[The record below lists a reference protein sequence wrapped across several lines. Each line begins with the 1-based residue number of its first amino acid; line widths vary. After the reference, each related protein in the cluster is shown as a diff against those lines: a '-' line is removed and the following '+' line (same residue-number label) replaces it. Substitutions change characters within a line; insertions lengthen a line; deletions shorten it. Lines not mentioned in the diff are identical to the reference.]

1 MLGGGGFTGGVYE
14 IGALRA
20 LDLLAVNRTVNQF
33 DVYVG
38 TSAGSFVASLVA
50 NGVTPEEMMRVVN
63 QQVPTP
69 FRDVDRGHADAPE
82 RARVRPERRAA
93 AAADPRP
100 GPQLPRPDPLGSLID
115 LAVGLAEALPSGLY
129 DGRGIQEYLE
139 TVLGDP
145 DRVNDFRL
153 LENELYLTATDLDTC
168 ERIVL
173 GGPEWDDVPIS
184 RAVAAS
190 TALPMVYKP
199 VEIKGRHLVDGGLR
213 STTNVDIAVERGAK
227 FVIVVNPLVP
237 YVNDFQKVIPT
248 MLGSRVRRVADMG
261 FPQIGY
267 QAFKLLAHQRLH
279 EAVSHWKEK
288 YPGVDIILIEP
299 DPNDELM
306 FETNILNF
314 TRRVEIARHGFES
327 VTLKLAADYDEL
339 KAVCAKHGIE
349 ISATRVRKV
358 VQKFA
363 KERERRR
370 PGAASS
376 SRPRARCCGSPRR
389 LGALGPSS
397 AFSSA
402 RTADPWPARRARWPH
417 VVVRAE
423 RAAGGHDHALAC
435 AGGRPAASPS
445 IAARAEPEEVR
456 LARSRPPQVAQRLRA
471 AVRARATR
479 RRGGARSRRRR
490 ACSACSTA
498 AWVSA
503 FTPSTGA
510 TCRRRS
516 RVRAHRVAGAQARQP
531 VDLREGAHHQQ
542 AREGVDQAQARVDV
556 LGVLEVHERLVQ
568 QHVHVLGQHRQQAPQ
583 PRRRAGSGRSGRWG
597 CRSRA
602 RACGR

>member
-1 MLGGGGFTGGVYE
+1 MGEVVKLEKPAQKAKATQAKPRRRPPRSRTALVLGGGGFTGGVYE

-38 TSAGSFVASLVA
+38 TSAGSFLAALTA

-69 FRDVDRGHADAPE
+69 FRDVDRGTLMRPNALEFAQSAALMPL
-82 RARVRPERRAA
+82 RMLGLARTFVGQIRST
-93 AAADPRP
+93 
-100 GPQLPRPDPLGSLID
+100 SLID

-129 DGRGIQEYLE
+129 DSRGIEQYLE

-153 LENELYLTATDLDTC
+153 LENELFLPATDLDTC

-173 GGPEWDDVPIS
+173 GGAEWDDVPIS

-213 STTNVDIAVERGAK
+213 STTNVDVAVEAGAK

-248 MLGSRVRRVADMG
+248 MWGSRVRRVRDMG
-261 FPQIGY
+261 FPQVGY
-267 QAFKLLAHQRLH
+267 QAFKLIAHQRLH
-279 EAVSHWKEK
+279 EAVARWKER

-306 FETNILNF
+306 FETNILNY

-327 VTLKLAADYDEL
+327 VTLKLASDYDEI

-358 VQKFA
+358 VRKFA
-363 KERERRR
+363 KEREKAAGWRRI
-370 PGAASS
+370 
-376 SRPRARCCGSPRR
+376 
-389 LGALGPSS
+389 LEQTTGAL
-397 AFSSA
+397 
-402 RTADPWPARRARWPH
+402 
-417 VVVRAE
+417 
-423 RAAGGHDHALAC
+423 
-435 AGGRPAASPS
+435 
-445 IAARAEPEEVR
+445 
-456 LARSRPPQVAQRLRA
+456 LRQ
-471 AVRARATR
+471 
-479 RRGGARSRRRR
+479 
-490 ACSACSTA
+490 
-498 AWVSA
+498 
-503 FTPSTGA
+503 TG
-510 TCRRRS
+510 
-516 RVRAHRVAGAQARQP
+516 QA
-531 VDLREGAHHQQ
+531 
-542 AREGVDQAQARVDV
+542 
-556 LGVLEVHERLVQ
+556 
-568 QHVHVLGQHRQQAPQ
+568 
-583 PRRRAGSGRSGRWG
+583 
-597 CRSRA
+597 
-602 RACGR
+602 

>member
-1 MLGGGGFTGGVYE
+1 MGEVVRLEKPSQKDRKTVAKPKRRRPRHSRTALVLGGGGFTGGVYE

-38 TSAGSFVASLVA
+38 TSAGSFVAALTA

-69 FRDVDRGHADAPE
+69 FKDVDRSTLMRPNALE
-82 RARVRPERRAA
+82 FVRAGALMPLKMLGLARNLLGQIRAT
-93 AAADPRP
+93 
-100 GPQLPRPDPLGSLID
+100 SVID
-115 LAVGLAEALPSGLY
+115 LAVGIAEALPSGLY

-153 LENELYLTATDLDTC
+153 LEHELFLTATDLDTC
-168 ERIVL
+168 ERIVM
-173 GGPEWDDVPIS
+173 GGPDWDDVPIA

-213 STTNVDIAVERGAK
+213 STTNVDIAVEAGAK
-227 FVIVVNPLVP
+227 FVVVVNPLVP

-279 EAVSHWKEK
+279 EAVGHWREQ

-327 VTLKLAADYDEL
+327 VTLKLAQDYDEL
-339 KAVCAKHGIE
+339 KASCAKHGID

-358 VQKFA
+358 VRKFA
-363 KERERRR
+363 EEREK
-370 PGAASS
+370 
-376 SRPRARCCGSPRR
+376 
-389 LGALGPSS
+389 
-397 AFSSA
+397 
-402 RTADPWPARRARWPH
+402 
-417 VVVRAE
+417 
-423 RAAGGHDHALAC
+423 
-435 AGGRPAASPS
+435 
-445 IAARAEPEEVR
+445 
-456 LARSRPPQVAQRLRA
+456 
-471 AVRARATR
+471 
-479 RRGGARSRRRR
+479 
-490 ACSACSTA
+490 TA
-498 AWVSA
+498 AWRRILEQ
-503 FTPSTGA
+503 TTGA
-510 TCRRRS
+510 LLRQS
-516 RVRAHRVAGAQARQP
+516 GQA
-531 VDLREGAHHQQ
+531 
-542 AREGVDQAQARVDV
+542 
-556 LGVLEVHERLVQ
+556 
-568 QHVHVLGQHRQQAPQ
+568 
-583 PRRRAGSGRSGRWG
+583 
-597 CRSRA
+597 
-602 RACGR
+602 